1 MISIRVKP
9 RTMEKR
15 IPPDVRLV
23 NSKKL
28 MSVSICFL
36 LSLFIVVFLFMS
48 LVRIFL
54 WLVFFVTNKFPIHV

>member
-1 MISIRVKP
+1 MIFIRVKP